1 MNESKKE
8 SDRSGLK
15 TEVEVLNDAGFAR
28 TLIQFFIIP
37 AFVVAIAVGLFFFF
51 AWLISDEKTGVDYLR
66 EIRNGSSNRRWQA
79 AFELS
84 KLITMGKESE
94 LLKGLAPEMA
104 GLFESSVE
112 DDPRIRH
119 YLALTLGHLADP
131 SVVPVLVEALDDA
144 DATTR
149 LYSVWALG
157 NIGDVRAVTPM
168 LPLVRDADPG
178 VRKMSVYSLGALGD
192 PRAITTLLSALEDP
206 QADVGMNAAVSLAQ
220 LGDHTGGPRLVLML
234 DRDYMNSLGEMNEEQ
249 RVQAIE
255 SAIKAATMVGGAEIL
270 LALRE
275 LADEDSSLYLRQAAL
290 EALAELDARGE
301 AEALH

>member
-37 AFVVAIAVGLFFFF
+37 AVVVAISVGLFFFF

-131 SVVPVLVEALDDA
+131 SVTPVLVEALDDA

-192 PRAITTLLSALEDP
+192 PRAIPTLLSALEDP